1 MNNEQKKIVM
11 EAEFHPVIKT
21 YLFIYV
27 IFFLV
32 ATVFGIL
39 LIPFW
44 LLGLGTF
51 ATKKYYDNLK
61 CLLTERTL
69 EFRKGYLFRVEKT
82 IPLDKIQDLTLR
94 EGPLLRMFGICIL
107 SIETAGQ
114 ANPQGTSDAKLI
126 GIRKARE
133 FREKVL
139 EQRDLKIEKDEP
151 HHKDDSDSVM
161 EEIRDS
167 LLRIEDIIDA
177 KLRWND

>member
-126 GIRKARE
+126 GIRRARK

-139 EQRDLKIEKDEP
+139 EQRDNLDKEKDDP
-151 HHKDDSDSVM
+151 HRKEIDSDFLRRRS
-161 EEIRDS
+161 EI
-167 LLRIEDIIDA
+167 LCLA
-177 KLRWND
+177 